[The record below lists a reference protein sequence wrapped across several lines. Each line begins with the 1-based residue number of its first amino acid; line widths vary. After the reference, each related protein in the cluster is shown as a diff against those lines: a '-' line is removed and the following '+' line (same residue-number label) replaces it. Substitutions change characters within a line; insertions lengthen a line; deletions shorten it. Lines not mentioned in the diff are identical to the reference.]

1 MICEV
6 KLIDFLKSISPS
18 ALDKQNIYH
27 IYICIVDIIYA
38 CLYIY
43 IYILWDIVGPG
54 HEARRPPPQRRRV
67 LKWTRHPFGRGG
79 DQGCQCGGAGDQ
91 AGFKHQ
97 DIPSGNLT

>member
-1 MICEV
+1 MRV
-6 KLIDFLKSISPS
+6 
-18 ALDKQNIYH
+18 
-27 IYICIVDIIYA
+27 
-38 CLYIY
+38 YIY